1 MFRKHRLLID
11 PIQRESMIDEKNNL
25 QADKVLVDAS
35 KILERNTIRFDDPD
49 V

>member
-1 MFRKHRLLID
+1 MFRRHRLPVD
-11 PIQRESMIDEKNNL
+11 PIQKEAIVDERNNL

>member
-1 MFRKHRLLID
+1 MFQRHRLPID
-11 PIQRESMIDEKNNL
+11 PIQQEAAQDERNNI